1 MADGCCSKKFERR
14 RHVPMLP
21 EEAERGKACWTLV
34 GPLAGEEGGWHGRQ
48 PLRLLAPRVC
58 AVPVKLTTQAARS
71 ALHCLDGFCISRPG
85 QDDSDCSHGRRV
97 RGLTFELTGTRQ
109 LAGTGRE

>member
-1 MADGCCSKKFERR
+1 MPDGCDREHLERQAQELT
-14 RHVPMLP
+14 LP
-21 EEAERGKACWTLV
+21 EEAVRGKARWTSA
-34 GPLAGEEGGWHGRQ
+34 GPVASEDGDWHGRQ

-58 AVPVKLTTQAARS
+58 AAPVKLTIQAARS
-71 ALHCLDGFCISRPG
+71 ALHCPDGFCIPRPG
-85 QDDSDCSHGRRV
+85 HDDTDCSHGRRV